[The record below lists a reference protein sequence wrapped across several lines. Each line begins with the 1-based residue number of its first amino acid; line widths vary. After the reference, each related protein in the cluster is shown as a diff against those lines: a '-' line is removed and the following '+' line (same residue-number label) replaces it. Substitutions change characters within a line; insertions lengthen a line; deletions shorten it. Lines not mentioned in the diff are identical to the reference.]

1 MTTNNQLFQFNF
13 DALTV
18 SQKRDLVKILRDEIK
33 NQVLLNKA
41 IKINQKAKKEEAKKE
56 KIANQIKLAQE
67 KLAKL
72 QARLSA

>member
-1 MTTNNQLFQFNF
+1 MNINT
-13 DALTV
+13 LTL
-18 SQKRDLVKILRDEIK
+18 SQKRDLVKQLRA
-33 NQVLLNKA
+33 A
-41 IKINQKAKKEEAKKE
+41 IKSESLAVKQFKVMQKAKKEEAKKE